1 MLKVWLVSFLLYLC
15 TIKIKLIKKKKMEN
29 FKTVNKNTNATYF
42 LNEEE
47 LINFFKKNSVQNY
60 SITNLTKQKR
70 TRTNKMLDVV
80 VHFCIIGASILS
92 TLLYIQNYC

>member
-1 MLKVWLVSFLLYLC
+1 MSY
-15 TIKIKLIKKKKMEN
+15 
-29 FKTVNKNTNATYF
+29 KTVNKNTNATYF

-70 TRTNKMLDVV
+70 VRINKVLDLVA
-80 VHFCIIGASILS
+80 HLAILGASILA
-92 TLLYIQNYC
+92 TLLYIQNY

>member
-1 MLKVWLVSFLLYLC
+1 
-15 TIKIKLIKKKKMEN
+15 MEN
-29 FKTVNKNTNATYF
+29 FKTVNKNTNATYY

-80 VHFCIIGASILS
+80 AHLCIIGASILA
-92 TLLYIQNYC
+92 TLIYIQNY

>member
-1 MLKVWLVSFLLYLC
+1 
-15 TIKIKLIKKKKMEN
+15 MEN

-47 LINFFKKNSVQNY
+47 LINFFKKNSIQNY

-70 TRTNKMLDVV
+70 IRINKMLDVV
-80 VHFCIIGASILS
+80 AHLCVVGASILAI
-92 TLLYIQNYC
+92 LIYIKNYC